1 MILLLDTSTPICRL
15 TLIDS
20 DSRHDQTWESGRELA
35 KGLLGFLQQ
44 ELNVIGASWSDLSG
58 VGVFQG
64 PGSFTGLRIG
74 MTVLNTMVDTLAIP
88 IVVSQGEGWQG
99 IALARLEAGE
109 NDHLALP
116 FYGAEANI
124 TTPRK

>member
-1 MILLLDTSTPICRL
+1 MILLLDTSTPTCKL
-15 TLIDS
+15 TLIDG
-20 DSRHDQTWESGRELA
+20 DSRHEQTWEANRGLA
-35 KGLLGFLQQ
+35 KGLLGFLEQ
-44 ELNVIGASWSDLSG
+44 ELHAAGATWSDLSG
-58 VGVFQG
+58 LGVFQG

-74 MTVLNTMVDTLAIP
+74 MTVLNTMADALAIP
-88 IVVSQGEGWQG
+88 IVNSLGENWQG
-99 IALARLEAGE
+99 IAVSRLTAGE